1 MINTETMVKNLKD
14 LLAEKKFEEIREVFR
29 ESRVVDMA
37 DPIGEMDV
45 KDILIIFSLVDKE
58 TSAQLFT
65 YMDDDKREELIEK
78 FTGNQLR
85 ELLEEVYTDDIV
97 DIMGDLPANLTKKI
111 LQSATPETR
120 KEINL
125 LLSFPEDS
133 AGSIMSCDFFE
144 LIQYDTVGEV
154 ILKLKQQGNTAE
166 TINTCYVIDDERRLV
181 GSVQLKNLLFEK
193 KNVRIKDIMERD
205 PVSVL
210 TSDDQE
216 KVAEVIRKYDIA
228 IVPVVNDEK
237 RLIGIITIDD
247 VMDVMEEEI
256 TEDIHKMNAVAPIY
270 DSYADA
276 SVMTI
281 VKSRLPWLLVLMIT
295 NMFSEMIIAHYEAA
309 VMAIPILVGFMPVI
323 MDIAGNGGG
332 QSSTVIIRSIATG
345 DVKTKDI
352 WKVLRKEF
360 TVGVIC
366 SAVLFAITFTRLYF
380 FASEEATIVGALSVA
395 LSVSGAMCI
404 ALILGKTVG
413 GLLPILVNALHFDPA
428 SVAAPI
434 ITTLSDTTSLF
445 IYFEIASLFF
455 KLN

>member
-1 MINTETMVKNLKD
+1 MISTEQMKQQITE
-14 LLAEKKFEEIREVFR
+14 LLSERKFDAVRELFK

-45 KDILIIFSLVDKE
+45 KDILLVFSLVDRE

-65 YMDDDKREELIEK
+65 YMDDEKREQLIEA
-78 FTGNQLR
+78 FTGSQLR
-85 ELLEEVYTDDIV
+85 EVLEEVYTDDIV
-97 DIMGDLPANLTKKI
+97 DIMGNLPANLTKKI

-133 AGSIMSCDFFE
+133 AGSFMSCDFFE
-144 LIQYDTVGEV
+144 LIQYDTVSEA
-154 ILKLKQQGNTAE
+154 ISKLKKQGNTAE
-166 TINTCYVIDDERRLV
+166 TINTCFVIDDERRLV
-181 GSVQLKNLLFEK
+181 GSIQLKNLLFEK
-193 KNVRIKDIMERD
+193 INIRIKDIMERD

-210 TSDDQE
+210 TTDDQE

-228 IVPVVNDEK
+228 IVPVVNDEM

-247 VMDVMEEEI
+247 VMDIMEEEI
-256 TEDIHKMNAVAPIY
+256 TEDIHKMNAVAPIQ
-270 DSYADA
+270 DSYVDA

-295 NMFSEMIIAHYEAA
+295 NMFSEMIIAHYETA

-323 MDIAGNGGG
+323 MDTAGNGGG
-332 QSSTVIIRSIATG
+332 QSSTVVIRAIATG
-345 DVKTKDI
+345 DVQTKDI

-366 SAVLFAITFTRLYF
+366 SLVLFVITFCRLYF
-380 FASEEATIVGALSVA
+380 FPSEEASLVGALSIS
-395 LSVSGAMCI
+395 LSVAGSMCI

-455 KLN
+455 KLK

>member
-1 MINTETMVKNLKD
+1 MISTEQMKQQITE
-14 LLAEKKFEEIREVFR
+14 LLSERKFDAVRELFK

-45 KDILIIFSLVDKE
+45 KDILLVFSLVDRE

-65 YMDDDKREELIEK
+65 YMDDEKREQLIEA
-78 FTGNQLR
+78 FTGSQLR

-133 AGSIMSCDFFE
+133 AGSFMSCDFFE
-144 LIQYDTVGEV
+144 LIQYDTVAEA
-154 ILKLKQQGNTAE
+154 ISKLKKQGNTAE
-166 TINTCYVIDDERRLV
+166 TINTCFVIDDERRLV
-181 GSVQLKNLLFEK
+181 GSIQLKNLLFEK
-193 KNVRIKDIMERD
+193 RNIRIKDIMERD

-210 TSDDQE
+210 TTDDQE

-228 IVPVVNDEK
+228 IVPVVNDEM

-247 VMDVMEEEI
+247 VMDIMEEEI
-256 TEDIHKMNAVAPIY
+256 TEDIHKMNAVAPIQ
-270 DSYADA
+270 DSYVDA

-295 NMFSEMIIAHYEAA
+295 NMFSEMIIAHYEMA

-323 MDIAGNGGG
+323 MDTAGNGGG
-332 QSSTVIIRSIATG
+332 QSSTVVIRAIATG
-345 DVKTKDI
+345 DVQTKDI

-366 SAVLFAITFTRLYF
+366 SLVLFAITFCRLYF
-380 FASEEATIVGALSVA
+380 FPSEEASLVGALSIS
-395 LSVSGAMCI
+395 LSVAGSMCV

-455 KLN
+455 KLK

>member
-37 DPIGEMDV
+37 DQIGEMDV

-323 MDIAGNGGG
+323 MDTAGNGGG

-366 SAVLFAITFTRLYF
+366 SAVLFVITFTRLYF
-380 FASEEATIVGALSVA
+380 FASEEATIV
-395 LSVSGAMCI
+395 
-404 ALILGKTVG
+404 

>member
-78 FTGNQLR
+78 FTDNQLR

-216 KVAEVIRKYDIA
+216 KVAEVIRK
-228 IVPVVNDEK
+228 
-237 RLIGIITIDD
+237 
-247 VMDVMEEEI
+247 
-256 TEDIHKMNAVAPIY
+256 
-270 DSYADA
+270 
-276 SVMTI
+276 
-281 VKSRLPWLLVLMIT
+281 
-295 NMFSEMIIAHYEAA
+295 
-309 VMAIPILVGFMPVI
+309 
-323 MDIAGNGGG
+323 
-332 QSSTVIIRSIATG
+332 
-345 DVKTKDI
+345 
-352 WKVLRKEF
+352 
-360 TVGVIC
+360 
-366 SAVLFAITFTRLYF
+366 
-380 FASEEATIVGALSVA
+380 
-395 LSVSGAMCI
+395 
-404 ALILGKTVG
+404 
-413 GLLPILVNALHFDPA
+413 
-428 SVAAPI
+428 
-434 ITTLSDTTSLF
+434 
-445 IYFEIASLFF
+445 
-455 KLN
+455 